1 MLDNEIPRLDG
12 QATEQKNCISPVV
25 APAVQEPRKRGRKRQ
40 HVARQAICY
49 MGAFKKNVTLILY
62 PCLGLENSR
71 CGEIQTVYNSVI
83 VILFFFY
90 ITISHPKFLEKG
102 P

>member
-1 MLDNEIPRLDG
+1 MWVVLPSTENMCLNQLQHLFFKKTNKNVLFVTSQRNMLDNEIPRLDG

-49 MGAFKKNVTLILY
+49 MGAFKKT
-62 PCLGLENSR
+62 
-71 CGEIQTVYNSVI
+71 
-83 VILFFFY
+83 
-90 ITISHPKFLEKG
+90 
-102 P
+102 

>member
-1 MLDNEIPRLDG
+1 MINDDKCGSFYQALKICVSTNCNIFFLKKTNKNVLFVTSQRNMLDNEIPRLDG

-49 MGAFKKNVTLILY
+49 MGAFKKT
-62 PCLGLENSR
+62 
-71 CGEIQTVYNSVI
+71 
-83 VILFFFY
+83 
-90 ITISHPKFLEKG
+90 
-102 P
+102 

>member
-1 MLDNEIPRLDG
+1 MLFVTSQRNMLDNEIPRLDG

-49 MGAFKKNVTLILY
+49 MGAFKKRNIDFV
-62 PCLGLENSR
+62 S
-71 CGEIQTVYNSVI
+71 
-83 VILFFFY
+83 LFG
-90 ITISHPKFLEKG
+90 TRK
-102 P
+102 